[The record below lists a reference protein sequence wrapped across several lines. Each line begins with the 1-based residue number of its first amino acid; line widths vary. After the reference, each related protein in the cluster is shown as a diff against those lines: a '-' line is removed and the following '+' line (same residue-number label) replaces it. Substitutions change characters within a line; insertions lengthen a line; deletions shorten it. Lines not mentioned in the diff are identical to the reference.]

1 MKLSDKLNAIANADC
16 FYGESLYAAYES
28 EIITTEKD
36 KRVLS
41 RYMHGSELTA
51 DRFHLQDLAIRFAMK
66 GK

>member
-1 MKLSDKLNAIANADC
+1 MKLSDKLNAIANDDC

-28 EIITTEKD
+28 EIANEID

-41 RYMHGSELTA
+41 RYMHGSQLSL
-51 DRFHLQDLAIRFAMK
+51 DRFHLQDLAIRFAIK

>member
-36 KRVLS
+36 KRVLH
-41 RYMHGSELTA
+41 RYMHGSELSA
-51 DRFHLQDLAIRFAMK
+51 DRFYLQDLAIRFAMK
-66 GK
+66 GE